1 MKFDYTT
8 TFSLI
13 EWLAVTGL
21 VQSVFILV
29 FIVFRARNWRQASIA
44 LAYFLFL
51 AISFGLQFALRLE
64 DFEKPIRFALWLSR
78 EMGAPLCY
86 LLVVQ
91 VVRLTDLPERRH
103 FLILLILPAVT
114 AAVFLLG
121 QARNWCEDDGG
132 GWGCQRVIDILYW
145 IGSMASALCMLAL
158 WAHKDIFGRLW
169 RTRGGRERY
178 WLIMTLILANVLR
191 VVVGLLLA
199 TGHVTLQDSDALQV
213 TLGISFAYLATTTL
227 FRVYPLPVQLSGS
240 RARAFLLNDEERQ
253 IADKVRKLMELDKL
267 YHEPEF
273 SRADLAR
280 EVGTSEN
287 TLSRVINR
295 AFGKSFPRLLNEL
308 RVEDAKRMLNDP
320 SIPIQ
325 VLAFEVGFNSLASF
339 NRVFREI
346 TGDTP
351 SAYRSAHVLS
361 GGGPPGAGPSSQK

>member
-1 MKFDYTT
+1 MKFDYST

-29 FIVFRARNWRQASIA
+29 YIVFRARNWRQASIA
-44 LAYFLFL
+44 LGYFIFL
-51 AISFGLQFALRLE
+51 ALSFGLQFALRLE
-64 DFEKPIRFALWLSR
+64 DFERPIRLALWGSR

-86 LLVVQ
+86 LLVLQ

-103 FLILLILPAVT
+103 FLILLVPPLVFLG
-114 AAVFLLG
+114 VFLLG
-121 QARNWCEDDGG
+121 HTRNLCEDG
-132 GWGCQRVIDILYW
+132 GWDCDRVTDILYW
-145 IGSMASALCMLAL
+145 IGSMASALCMLVL

-178 WLIMTLILANVLR
+178 WLIMTLVSANVLR
-191 VVVGLLLA
+191 VVVSLLLA
-199 TGHVTLQDSDALQV
+199 TGHLTLQDSDALQV
-213 TLGISFAYLATTTL
+213 TLGIAFAYLATTTL

-240 RARAFLLNDEERQ
+240 RAQAFLLNEEERR
-253 IADKVRKLMELDKL
+253 IAAKVQKLMELDKV

-280 EVGTSEN
+280 EIGTSEN

-308 RVEDAKRMLNDP
+308 RVEDAKRMLHDP
-320 SIPIQ
+320 AIPIQ

-339 NRVFREI
+339 NRVFREV

-351 SAYRSAHVLS
+351 SAYRAGHVS
-361 GGGPPGAGPSSQK
+361 PEKGGEEPPGA